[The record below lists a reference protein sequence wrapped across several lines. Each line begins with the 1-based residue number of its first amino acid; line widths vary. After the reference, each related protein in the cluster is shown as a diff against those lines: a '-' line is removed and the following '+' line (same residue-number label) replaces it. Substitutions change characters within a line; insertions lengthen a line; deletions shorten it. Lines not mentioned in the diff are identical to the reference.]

1 MIYTTSLTG
10 SIILF
15 AVRLIQIYNI
25 LIIARVLASW
35 VIRNPYNRLYYF
47 LLTITEPVL
56 GPLRRVLPPMMGL
69 DFSPII
75 AFFLLDLLSHLLS
88 NLLIS
93 LT

>member
-35 VIRNPYNRLYYF
+35 VIRNPYNRLYQF

-56 GPLRRVLPPMMGL
+56 GPLRRILPPMMGL

>member
-56 GPLRRVLPPMMGL
+56 GPLRRILPPMMGL

>member
-1 MIYTTSLTG
+1 LIYTTSLTG

-35 VIRNPYNRLYYF
+35 VIRNPYNRLYQF

-56 GPLRRVLPPMMGL
+56 GPLRRILPPMMGL